1 MIVNNR
7 YIDVD
12 VDFSRNTFNSD
23 VSKSL
28 DLNSIQ
34 QSVMNILLTSKGE
47 KPFNND
53 FGVSLYDYLFEN
65 IYPEDIGDIASEI
78 ETQFRKYEPRVSFN
92 QVYVEQDDYTLDVR
106 VEYYVS
112 LGESGQPP
120 LQTVKLSITKVR

>member
-112 LGESGQPP
+112 LGTSGQPP

>member
-47 KPFNND
+47 KPFDND

-112 LGESGQPP
+112 LGTSGQPP

>member
-47 KPFNND
+47 KPFDND